1 MNTVET
7 EEPKSVNRVA
17 AFTEQEL
24 VDRGIA
30 ASANQR
36 INIPMRVDRW
46 SVLPAP
52 QQELLVWFHQY
63 CIDQEFTLDDAG
75 EALGYE
81 RSVAHRVLSGV
92 YGPPTG
98 KGSWD
103 NITKAIESFK
113 KLVASRSEI
122 QQSDFTPNSI
132 SRLIWGGL
140 DYALANNSI
149 TTIVGESG
157 QGKSLATRCWR
168 DANNHGRSVL
178 ITAPVVGRH
187 SELLK
192 RIVKAVG
199 AGWRGGS
206 DALVT
211 AAYRGFNKHRILIID
226 EAHRLLPSRNDRDPI
241 ALEVLRDIH
250 DATGCALALISTER
264 FHEQLRKEHSYQYE
278 QVLGRIGLPVRL
290 PRLNQLKDIEPI
302 VKQYVKRPTQ
312 KMLESCLAMSNET
325 GRIRIVVE
333 RLKVGSRIATKAGR
347 PMCEED
353 FFKAL
358 AIVKQMGGETLYAA
372 KEAR

>member
-1 MNTVET
+1 MINATA
-7 EEPKSVNRVA
+7 EEPKPVNRLA
-17 AFTEQEL
+17 GFTEEEL
-24 VDRGIA
+24 SDRGVA
-30 ASANQR
+30 ASAGQR
-36 INIPMRVDRW
+36 LNVPMRVDRW
-46 SVLPAP
+46 STLPSA

-63 CIDQEFTLDDAG
+63 CLDEDYTLDDAG

-81 RSVAHRVLSGV
+81 RSVAHRVLNGV

-98 KGSWD
+98 KGSWE
-103 NITKAIESFK
+103 NIVKAIESFK
-113 KLVASRSEI
+113 KLAASRSEI
-122 QQSDFTPNSI
+122 QQSDFTANSI

-157 QGKSLATRCWR
+157 QGKTLATRAWR

-226 EAHRLLPSRNDRDPI
+226 EAHRLLPARQDRDAV

-264 FHEQLRKEHSYQYE
+264 FNDALRKESSYQYE

-290 PRLNQLKDIEPI
+290 PRRNQIKDIDPI
-302 VKQYVKRPTQ
+302 VRQYVKRPTV
-312 KMLESCLAMSNET
+312 KMLDACLEISNAT
-325 GRIRIVVE
+325 GRIRLVVE
-333 RLKVGSRIATKAGR
+333 RLKVGSRIAAKAGR
-347 PMCEED
+347 AMNEED

-358 AIVKQMGGETLYAA
+358 AIVRQMGGELIYAE

>member
-1 MNTVET
+1 MITET
-7 EEPKSVNRVA
+7 EEPKPINRVA

-24 VDRGIA
+24 SERGTA
-30 ASANQR
+30 ASAQQR
-36 INIPMRVDRW
+36 ISIPMRVDRW
-46 SVLPAP
+46 STLPPA

-63 CIDQEFTLDDAG
+63 VLDQDYTLDDAG
-75 EALGYE
+75 QALGYE
-81 RSVAHRVLSGV
+81 RTVAHRVLNGV
-92 YGPPTG
+92 YGSPQG

-103 NITKAIESFK
+103 NITDSIKSFK
-113 KLVASRSEI
+113 KLAESRSEI
-122 QQSDFTPNSI
+122 QQSDFTPNTI

-157 QGKSLATRCWR
+157 QGKTLSTRAWR

-187 SELLK
+187 SELLR
-192 RIVKAVG
+192 RIVRAVG
-199 AGWRGGS
+199 ASVRTGA
-206 DALVT
+206 DALLP
-211 AAYRGFNKHRILIID
+211 AAYRAFNRHRILIID
-226 EAHRLLPSRNDRDPI
+226 EAHRLLPNRAGHEPI
-241 ALEVLRDIH
+241 ALEFLRDIH
-250 DATGCALALISTER
+250 DTTGCALALISTER
-264 FHEQLRKEHSYQYE
+264 FNDALRKESSYQYE

-290 PRLNQLKDIEPI
+290 PRRNTLKDIEPI
-302 VKQYVKRPTQ
+302 IRQYVKRPTA
-312 KMLESCLAMSNET
+312 KMLDACLEISNDT

-347 PMCEED
+347 PMCEDD

-372 KEAR
+372 KEGR